1 MNEYSYVR
9 GAEILRV
16 TSNRSILGRFAI
28 WVAVIWEFPTL
39 ASLTY
44 SIFTE
49 GQDQWGQVAH
59 LGLVRTRAF
68 AAPRLIFDLSFC
80 ASAGDSA
87 TTTD

>member
-1 MNEYSYVR
+1 MNEYSYMR

-16 TSNRSILGRFAI
+16 TSNRSTLGRFAI

-59 LGLVRTRAF
+59 LGLVRTQAF
-68 AAPRLIFDLSFC
+68 LPRLIFDLSCC